1 MDELV
6 KPNKKYPHL
15 FAILRYDSF
24 QDAACPIDQRIT
36 VKKIVTTAEHAE
48 SEVVRL
54 NQLNADK
61 GAIYFYQITRL
72 DDETKTTSSNT
83 AQIAESVPA

>member
-15 FAILRYDSF
+15 FAILRYDN
-24 QDAACPIDQRIT
+24 QDPACPIDQRIT
-36 VKKIVTTAEHAE
+36 VKKIVTTAEYAE
-48 SEVVRL
+48 SEVIRL

-61 GAIYFYQITRL
+61 GAFYFYQITRL
-72 DDETKTTSSNT
+72 DDAMKTAAIDTD
-83 AQIAESVPA
+83 QVAESVPA